1 MRQRKETSVGQIV
14 RKLEEDFISGT
25 GTLMS
30 KYVTTDLYTDINKIY
45 AYLESKHI
53 TGEVDSLGREKP
65 FFNIVI
71 GSRNIWFRATDIDRK
86 NIMLTPTKVKD
97 VIGAFLLSVH
107 LHDWMRKQN
116 FGVFLNTWGL
126 ELAAFNSAIVK
137 FVEKDGKLISC
148 VVPWSRAIV
157 DQINFADNPKIEIL
171 ELTESQLYE
180 RGYSESDVDS
190 LCDAQKARELTSR
203 QKQDNKNNY
212 YKLYEVHGK
221 FPRSFLTGKDSD
233 QNEFVQQMHVISF
246 VSNKKKGQDD
256 EFSLYKGL
264 EEKDPYM
271 LTSLI
276 PATDGSISLNGSV
289 KNLFESQWMMNHTV
303 KSIKD
308 QLDLASKLIFQTS
321 DGNFVGQNALFAI
334 ESGDILIHQ
343 FNQPLTQLNNDSHD
357 VTALQNFGSQW
368 KQLSNEL
375 NGISESMLGDN
386 PPSGTAWRQ
395 TEALLQESHSLFE
408 IMTENKGLAIEDML
422 RTFILPFLKKKMN
435 NAKEVAATLD
445 MHGIKQIEDRYIKN
459 EAIRIANK
467 EIAET
472 IFNNGIALQPDMQK
486 VEADLK
492 ANLALQGNHRFFKP
506 SEVSWKKEFEDL
518 ETDIEIEVTGESSDK
533 QAILTTLNTALG
545 LVMNPNFATNK
556 RAQLV
561 FDKILTQTGII
572 SPLELS
578 AIPEPTPV
586 VTPEGGQ
593 VGATA
598 LPVK

>member
-53 TGEVDSLGREKP
+53 TGESDSLGREKP

-157 DQINFADNPKIEIL
+157 DQINFADNPKIELL

-180 RGYSESDVDS
+180 RGYSESDVQS

-246 VSNKKKGQDD
+246 VSNKKKGEDD

-276 PATDGSISLNGSV
+276 PATDGSISLHGSV
-289 KNLFESQWMMNHTV
+289 KNLFESQWMMNHTA
-303 KSIKD
+303 KAIKD
-308 QLDLASKLIFQTS
+308 QLDVASKLIFQTS

-343 FNQPLTQLNNDSHD
+343 LNQPLTQLNNNSHD
-357 VTALQNFGSQW
+357 ITALQNFGSQW

-408 IMTENKGLAIEDML
+408 IMTENKGLSIENML